1 QARPGPENQ
10 ARSICAAWKR
20 KRPCKVATS
29 ISMYLQLR
37 PESEDLQFSGRINWH
52 PAAGEVGSSRRSAHQ
67 RENLGVRGR
76 ARRNFRKVKKIVAI
90 AQPEEIVDASNL
102 ILGRMASYVA
112 KKALDGRSM
121 VVINAERA
129 VISGTKERGVARA
142 KLKLK
147 ARTLGNLEKSPTQP
161 RKPDGYVRR
170 VIRGMLPWKK
180 TGGKGAFHRVKVYIG
195 TPSEYQDRPA
205 TRVADADASR
215 LRVPYITIA
224 QLSGEIGGYP
234 Q

>member
-1 QARPGPENQ
+1 MKKTV
-10 ARSICAAWKR
+10 AA
-20 KRPCKVATS
+20 A
-29 ISMYLQLR
+29 
-37 PESEDLQFSGRINWH
+37 E
-52 PAAGEVGSSRRSAHQ
+52 
-67 RENLGVRGR
+67 
-76 ARRNFRKVKKIVAI
+76 
-90 AQPEEIVDASNL
+90 PEEIVDASNL

-112 KKALDGRSM
+112 KKALDGKSM

-129 VISGTKERGVARA
+129 VISGTKERVVARA

-147 ARTLGNLEKSPTQP
+147 TRTLGNLEKSPTHP

-180 TGGKGAFHRVKVYIG
+180 TGGKNAFHRVKVYVG
-195 TPSEYQDRPA
+195 TPSEYQDRPV
-205 TRVADADASR
+205 TSIADANASR

-224 QLSGEIGGYP
+224 QLSGEIGGFP